1 MLGFF
6 YFQCIVSVGPFPF
19 PGLDE
24 LRHKHRGLVG
34 QETPYKSFFLAK
46 RELDNLKKH
55 YSAIKH
61 RQKATTI
68 ILKGLNEA
76 SRIRVPGQRSNSLFI
91 PTTKKQVVSPKPRMR
106 RGSSGSKSSLMAN
119 NNNNNNH
126 NLNNSNV
133 NILRNNVSNNGNP
146 KGKQVRTSDNLRFFI
161 AVYIRS
167 SLVVTFVPEMLYGWL
182 LSQKY

>member
-1 MLGFF
+1 
-6 YFQCIVSVGPFPF
+6 VSVGPFPF
-19 PGLDE
+19 PGLVE
-24 LRHKHRGLVG
+24 LRQKHRGLIG

-76 SRIRVPGQRSNSLFI
+76 SRMRVPGQRSNSLFI
-91 PTTKKQVVSPKPRMR
+91 PTTKKQVVSPKPKLR
-106 RGSSGSKSSLMAN
+106 RGSSGAKATIAAN

-133 NILRNNVSNNGNP
+133 NNLRKNKVSNNGNS
-146 KGKQVRTSDNLRFFI
+146 KGKQVSMRIQSNCFYCI
-161 AVYIRS
+161 GC
-167 SLVVTFVPEMLYGWL
+167 E
-182 LSQKY
+182 Q